1 MALPHFK
8 KQTNTVTSIDYQTPT
23 WLYEKLNKAYDFYT
37 DPCTFPDNPLKT
49 PLFFTEEDNGL
60 DSRKWKGNVYINPP
74 YYQEDLL
81 KWSSEATLY
90 ALFNQDKIV
99 VMLVPA
105 KTEQFW
111 FQNLLHR
118 NNVKFYFLHDRLK
131 FENTKSSATFSSILI
146 IFNDRVFD
154 TEGSKIIVDN
164 VFDKD

>member
-8 KQTNTVTSIDYQTPT
+8 KQTNTVTSVNYQTPT
-23 WLYEKLNKAYDFYT
+23 WLWKKIDKAYNFCT
-37 DPCTFPDNPLKT
+37 DPCTFPNNPLNT
-49 PLFFTEEDNGL
+49 PLFFTEETNGL

-74 YYQEDLL
+74 YYQKDLM
-81 KWSSEATLY
+81 KWSREAALY
-90 ALFNQDKIV
+90 ALFHQDNVV

-111 FQNLLHR
+111 FQDLLCK

-131 FENTKSSATFSSILI
+131 FENTKSSATFSSILV
-146 IFNDRVFD
+146 IFNDKVFD
-154 TEGSKIIVDN
+154 TYGSEIIVEN